1 MRLLEEP
8 TMFRASYTHFGA
20 GVFVGCLVI
29 QIPIT
34 MNGLSF
40 SDEDTER
47 LRGLSFLRGT
57 ATDGATIAP
66 MIMVFWAY
74 LELDIVFFAPDT
86 DGPFVAGI
94 FY

>member
-1 MRLLEEP
+1 
-8 TMFRASYTHFGA
+8 MFRTAYTHFGA
-20 GVFVGCLVI
+20 GVFIGCLVI
-29 QIPIT
+29 QIPIA
-34 MNGLSF
+34 MKGLSV

-47 LRGLSFLRGT
+47 LCRLSFLLGT

-74 LELDIVFFAPDT
+74 LELDTVFFAPDT
-86 DGPFVAGI
+86 NGPFVAGI